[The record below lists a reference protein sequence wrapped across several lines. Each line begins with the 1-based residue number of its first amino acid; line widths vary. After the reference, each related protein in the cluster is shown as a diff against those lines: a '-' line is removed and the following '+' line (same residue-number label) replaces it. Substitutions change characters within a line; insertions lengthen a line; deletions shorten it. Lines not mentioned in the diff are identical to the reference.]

1 MIRAT
6 NGPMRGKY
14 EARSSIVYSCSPRAV
29 ASRPCPMVLSDH
41 RRNGSVR
48 LIPPYSTA
56 LFRLIRFAPKLR
68 LSAQKPHGS
77 SSVSARIDQS
87 KFLQMTQIVVQ
98 CSVCYKGIDLNA
110 GSGKLAFIPP
120 IDGLKNLALRFI
132 KVMYDA
138 KRRHRSARQEPIA
151 DCSGDFREL
160 RLQRRGVG
168 TAQRYPVQIFVLH
181 ENMRIMDTE
190 VRMPIATQAEE
201 LVVWT
206 QPKTLAEAKS
216 LFAPYS
222 PKFQTVPCNVK
233 AALGKAW
240 VSVLYLSSPEQD
252 SAVESTL
259 ATLRSRKVSNL
270 LVYTPHRSTDF
281 AFRVGTMVGR
291 QRFTEAQLAFN
302 WPHLRQ
308 LLKAR
313 NIRTQPRHS
322 IDEEAS
328 FGVLDARQR
337 LGLSQEQLANALN
350 VTARTVQNWEAGR
363 GTSQMNKKTRDL
375 RELLSRMDDYVVAP
389 EEKHWLSAP
398 LEAFAGRTPQ
408 ELIADGRIRDLV
420 IEFDRLREGQPV

>member
-1 MIRAT
+1 VDLGSLNGKFIRQSART
-6 NGPMRGKY
+6 HRWE
-14 EARSSIVYSCSPRAV
+14 EAEELRHQLSEGLAP
-29 ASRPCPMVLSDH
+29 ASRPLTES
-41 RRNGSVR
+41 
-48 LIPPYSTA
+48 IPAVVATP
-56 LFRLIRFAPKLR
+56 APPPNADPKR
-68 LSAQKPHGS
+68 PRKPR
-77 SSVSARIDQS
+77 VTVEAAV
-87 KFLQMTQIVVQ
+87 KA
-98 CSVCYKGIDLNA
+98 Y
-110 GSGKLAFIPP
+110 LADATSRGVAHAPT

-138 KRRHRSARQEPIA
+138 RRRNISARQEPNA
-151 DCSGDFREL
+151 GCSSDFLEL
-160 RLQRRGVG
+160 RLQRRRVG
-168 TAQRYPVQIFVLH
+168 TAQRYFIQIFVLH
-181 ENMRIMDTE
+181 ENIRIMNSE

-222 PKFQTVPCNVK
+222 PKFQTVPCNVS

-259 ATLRSRKVSNL
+259 ATLRSCKVSNL
-270 LVYTPHRSTDF
+270 LVYTPHRSADF

-313 NIRTQPRHS
+313 NILTQPRHS

-375 RELLSRMDDYVVAP
+375 RELLSRMDDYVLAP
-389 EEKHWLSAP
+389 EENHWLSTP

-420 IEFDRLREGQPV
+420 IEFDRLRDGQPV

>member
-1 MIRAT
+1 M
-6 NGPMRGKY
+6 N
-14 EARSSIVYSCSPRAV
+14 S
-29 ASRPCPMVLSDH
+29 
-41 RRNGSVR
+41 
-48 LIPPYSTA
+48 
-56 LFRLIRFAPKLR
+56 
-68 LSAQKPHGS
+68 
-77 SSVSARIDQS
+77 
-87 KFLQMTQIVVQ
+87 
-98 CSVCYKGIDLNA
+98 
-110 GSGKLAFIPP
+110 
-120 IDGLKNLALRFI
+120 
-132 KVMYDA
+132 
-138 KRRHRSARQEPIA
+138 
-151 DCSGDFREL
+151 
-160 RLQRRGVG
+160 
-168 TAQRYPVQIFVLH
+168 
-181 ENMRIMDTE
+181 E
-190 VRMPIATQAEE
+190 VKMPIAAQAEE

-206 QPKTLAEAKS
+206 QPKTLNEAKS

-252 SAVESTL
+252 AAVESTL
-259 ATLRSRKVSNL
+259 ATLRSCKVSNL
-270 LVYTPHRSTDF
+270 LVYTPHHSADF

-291 QRFTEAQLAFN
+291 QRFAEAQLAFN

-313 NIRTQPRHS
+313 NIRAHPRHN

-328 FGVLDARQR
+328 FGVLEARQR

-389 EEKHWLSAP
+389 EEKHWLNTR

-408 ELIADGRIRDLV
+408 ELIADGHIRDLI

>member
-1 MIRAT
+1 
-6 NGPMRGKY
+6 
-14 EARSSIVYSCSPRAV
+14 
-29 ASRPCPMVLSDH
+29 
-41 RRNGSVR
+41 
-48 LIPPYSTA
+48 
-56 LFRLIRFAPKLR
+56 
-68 LSAQKPHGS
+68 
-77 SSVSARIDQS
+77 
-87 KFLQMTQIVVQ
+87 
-98 CSVCYKGIDLNA
+98 
-110 GSGKLAFIPP
+110 
-120 IDGLKNLALRFI
+120 
-132 KVMYDA
+132 
-138 KRRHRSARQEPIA
+138 
-151 DCSGDFREL
+151 
-160 RLQRRGVG
+160 
-168 TAQRYPVQIFVLH
+168 
-181 ENMRIMDTE
+181 
-190 VRMPIATQAEE
+190 MPIATQAEE

-206 QPKTLAEAKS
+206 QPKMLAEAKS

-222 PKFQTVPCNVK
+222 PKFQTVPCNVR

-259 ATLRSRKVSNL
+259 ATLRSCKVSNL
-270 LVYTPHRSTDF
+270 LVYTPHRSADF

-313 NIRTQPRHS
+313 NIRTHPRHN
-322 IDEEAS
+322 IDEETS

-375 RELLSRMDDYVVAP
+375 RELLTRMDDYVVAP
-389 EEKHWLSAP
+389 EEKHWLSTP
-398 LEAFAGRTPQ
+398 LEGFAGRTPQ

-420 IEFDRLREGQPV
+420 IEFDRLRDGQPV